1 MKKIYTLC
9 AAALVAASTA
19 TAQQL
24 PDGIGTFDGA
34 WEDCYPN
41 AGDTKVGKQPVGW
54 GASNVDQM
62 LTFDQ
67 LVTQGVDRTST
78 ESDTYSVH
86 LLNYFCGLNASMGA
100 TAPAYITIGSA
111 WNYGD
116 GPNLNTPNDKSDGGS
131 YGGIEFG
138 YRPDAVSMWIKRVHK
153 TELASGENGSIN
165 ANEKATILA
174 YAWKGETSSTV
185 KVGLDYKL
193 GIITI
198 SEAEDRILTNRDK
211 DVLGMITDGVTK
223 SEDFELI
230 SKSENY
236 IEGDITEWTQKV
248 FPIEYLSDNAPEMLN
263 IVVATS
269 DYFNRANLG
278 VGNTLD
284 VDDVTLVY
292 YSTLSSLTIG
302 GSEIALAD
310 GTYEYEGSGAM
321 PASADE
327 VAYTTKGRYAQAEVS
342 IDEAARTVTITV
354 TNQGGADLDGET
366 SHTYTVTYPAEPVE
380 YPGYLNIEMMGQ
392 PIAPNSPATVEITD
406 NGDGTCTFALP
417 NFSLDLGTGTATPL
431 GDIVV
436 ENVTMT
442 ADEAGNTA
450 YTGSVEG
457 LKLAGGVIT
466 ANVVING
473 TITAEDIADFDIDVE
488 WVNGSSVIPITVK
501 FTTEKVISVVNTTE
515 YSGYIATYSGGEPM
529 GFNDPQSLVITT
541 YNDGSCTVA
550 MPEVNIQGIG
560 LGDITIPAVVDI
572 DDETGTATYTG
583 SVTLEE
589 VMGQTP
595 VVTLNGSI
603 GLDEETTEISV
614 EMNFDIAIGQ
624 LGSYTVT
631 FTVDKQIMYTE
642 PYEVYQN
649 VTLNGE
655 KTVTDEAVELE
666 IDYYGDGTC
675 LLTAPMNVTFEGWE
689 FGDILG
695 IDNIAMTV
703 GENGTTLAASE
714 EDEFEGSHASVVL
727 DGTIGND
734 GKVNI
739 KVVLT
744 VDDQTATI
752 TYTTD
757 KLGGTTSVEDIYA
770 GTAIYGTEG
779 AIVVSGYNGTALVYA
794 TDGSLVKSVPVDG
807 EATILVGNGIYI
819 VRIADAVEKVMV
831 K

>member
-41 AGDTKVGKQPVGW
+41 AGDTKVGKQPAGW

-211 DVLGMITDGVTK
+211 DVLGMVTDGVTK
-223 SEDFELI
+223 SKDFELI

-236 IEGDITEWTQKV
+236 IEGDIAEWTQKV
-248 FPIEYLSDNAPEMLN
+248 FPIEYFSDNAPEMLN
-263 IVVATS
+263 IVIATS

-302 GSEIALAD
+302 GNEIALTD

-321 PASADE
+321 PASTDE
-327 VAYTTKGRYAQAEVS
+327 VEYTTKGRYADAEVS

-366 SHTYTVTYPAEPVE
+366 SHTYTVTYPAEPV
-380 YPGYLNIEMMGQ
+380 
-392 PIAPNSPATVEITD
+392 
-406 NGDGTCTFALP
+406 
-417 NFSLDLGTGTATPL
+417 
-431 GDIVV
+431 
-436 ENVTMT
+436 
-442 ADEAGNTA
+442 
-450 YTGSVEG
+450 
-457 LKLAGGVIT
+457 
-466 ANVVING
+466 
-473 TITAEDIADFDIDVE
+473 
-488 WVNGSSVIPITVK
+488 
-501 FTTEKVISVVNTTE
+501 VVNTAE
-515 YSGYIATYSGGEPM
+515 YMGYIATYSYGEPI
-529 GFNDPQSLVITT
+529 GFNEPKSLVITT

-603 GLDEETTEISV
+603 SLDEETTEISV

-631 FTVDKQIMYTE
+631 FTIDKQVMYTE

-779 AIVVSGYNGTALVYA
+779 AIVVNGYNGTALVYA

-807 EATILVGNGIYI
+807 EATILIGNGIYI

>member
-34 WEDCYPN
+34 WEDCLPDGTN
-41 AGDTKVGKQPVGW
+41 VVGTQPKGW
-54 GASNVDQM
+54 MASNVYKY
-62 LTFDQ
+62 F
-67 LVTQGVDRTST
+67 LVDVRQELVFQEADRVYTENVAYHSVNMKNLFAGVSIGFG
-78 ESDTYSVH
+78 EI
-86 LLNYFCGLNASMGA
+86 GA
-100 TAPAYITIGSA
+100 TAPGYITLGSSWA
-111 WNYGD
+111 YGD
-116 GPNLNTPNDKSDGGS
+116 VSDPSINGNSDGGS
-131 YGGIEFG
+131 YGSIDFA
-138 YRPDAVSMWIKRVHK
+138 YRPDAISLYIKRSHG
-153 TELASGENGSIN
+153 T
-165 ANEKATILA
+165 EKADEKASVIF
-174 YAWKGETSSTV
+174 YAWKGSTTSTV
-185 KVGLDYKL
+185 TTGLS
-193 GIITI
+193 T
-198 SEAEDRILTNRDK
+198 SPVTTQMVNRDK

-223 SEDFELI
+223 SDDFELI

-236 IEGDITEWTQKV
+236 IDGNFTTWSQKV
-248 FPIEYLSDNAPEMLN
+248 FPITYLSDNAPDKLN
-263 IVVATS
+263 IIISSS

-278 VGNTLD
+278 RDNSLT

-302 GSEIALAD
+302 GNEIALTD
-310 GTYEYEGSGAM
+310 GTYEYEGTGAM
-321 PASADE
+321 PDSADE
-327 VAYTTKGRYAQAEVS
+327 VAYTTKGRYADAKVS

-366 SHTYTVTYPAEPVE
+366 SHTYTVTYPAAPVE
-380 YPGYLNIEMMGQ
+380 YPGYLNIEMMGAH
-392 PIAPNSPATVEITD
+392 IATNSPATVEIAD

-417 NFSLDLGTGTATPL
+417 NFSLDLGTGTPTPL

-442 ADEAGNTA
+442 ADESGNTA
-450 YTGSVEG
+450 YTGSADG
-457 LKLAGGVIT
+457 LQLAGGVIT

-473 TITAEDIADFDIDVE
+473 TITVEGVADFDIDVE
-488 WVNGSSVIPITVK
+488 WVSGGSSIPISVT
-501 FTTEKVISVVNTTE
+501 FTTEKVVSVENTAE
-515 YSGYIATYSGGEPM
+515 YRGYIATYSYGEPI
-529 GFNDPQSLVITT
+529 GFNEPKSLIITN
-541 YNDGSCTVA
+541 YSDGSCTVA
-550 MPEVNIQGIG
+550 MPEVNIQGIS
-560 LGDITIPAVVDI
+560 LGDITIPAAISI

-583 SVTLEE
+583 SATLEE
-589 VMGQTP
+589 VMGQAP

-603 GLDEETTEISV
+603 GLDEETTKISV

-757 KLGGTTSVEDIYA
+757 KLGGTTSVEDIYV

-779 AIVVSGYNGTALVYA
+779 AIVVSGYNGTAFVYA
-794 TDGSLVKSVPVDG
+794 TDGSLVKSEPVDG
-807 EATILVGNGIYI
+807 EATILVDNGIYI